1 MKKGI
6 QVGYIFAKA
15 VSTVTIGA
23 AGKSPTI
30 AITISKKN

>member
-15 VSTVTIGA
+15 VSKVITGA

-30 AITISKKN
+30 AITISMKN